1 MPPQADL
8 PPDELCVKPNGGLQ
22 LKIKS
27 IICLALILALSASP
41 AWAAGGCGRWVARET
56 TDYLADPIFD
66 EAMAPSASSAV
77 GNFTESSE
85 DSRAR
90 NETEENRT
98 TAPVVETAAVQS
110 EVPVIDLAGKWILRM
125 ADGKDGQGAGKIME
139 IILIQTGDRMQGY
152 GTILD
157 EDSQIP
163 ATATG
168 SISQDDIN
176 LDVKLTEQK
185 ENYRLS
191 LTLVGSQ
198 LEGSY
203 QLYDMQ
209 KLSERG
215 NATATRSGR

>member
-1 MPPQADL
+1 L

-27 IICLALILALSASP
+27 IICLALILAILTGP
-41 AWAAGGCGRWVARET
+41 AWAGCGRWVVRET
-56 TDYLADPIFD
+56 TDYLDDPIFS

-77 GNFTESSE
+77 GNSTESSE
-85 DSRAR
+85 DSRGR
-90 NETEENRT
+90 NETEENST
-98 TAPVVETAAVQS
+98 TAPLVERAAVQS
-110 EVPVIDLAGKWILRM
+110 EVAGIDLAGKWMLRM
-125 ADGKDGQGAGKIME
+125 AGEHDEQGAGKIME
-139 IILIQTGDRMQGY
+139 IILIQTADRLQGY
-152 GTILD
+152 GTLLD
-157 EDSQIP
+157 EDTEIP

-176 LDVKLTEQK
+176 LDIKLTEQR

-209 KLSERG
+209 KLSESG
-215 NATATRSGR
+215 NATATRSGS

>member
-1 MPPQADL
+1 M
-8 PPDELCVKPNGGLQ
+8 
-22 LKIKS
+22 KIKS
-27 IICLALILALSASP
+27 IICLALILAILTGP
-41 AWAAGGCGRWVARET
+41 AWAGCGRWVARET
-56 TDYLADPIFD
+56 TDYLDDSIFS
-66 EAMAPSASSAV
+66 EAMAPSASSAE
-77 GNFTESSE
+77 GNSTESSE

-90 NETEENRT
+90 NETEENST
-98 TAPVVETAAVQS
+98 AAPVVERAAVQS
-110 EVPVIDLAGKWILRM
+110 EVPVIDLAGKWMLRM
-125 ADGKDGQGAGKIME
+125 AGENDEQGAGKIME
-139 IILIQTGDRMQGY
+139 IILIQTGDRLQGY
-152 GTILD
+152 GTVLD
-157 EDSQIP
+157 EDSEIP

-209 KLSERG
+209 KLSESG
-215 NATATRSGR
+215 NATATRSGS

>member
-1 MPPQADL
+1 MSGQPQGV
-8 PPDELCVKPNGGLQ
+8 PGQFEEIRP
-22 LKIKS
+22 
-27 IICLALILALSASP
+27 
-41 AWAAGGCGRWVARET
+41 R
-56 TDYLADPIFD
+56 D
-66 EAMAPSASSAV
+66 EAGAHELQV
-77 GNFTESSE
+77 G
-85 DSRAR
+85 RG
-90 NETEENRT
+90 
-98 TAPVVETAAVQS
+98 
-110 EVPVIDLAGKWILRM
+110 DLAVDEGEAEARQQAHKVDECHLGGVGAECEHGLAEEHPAQRHPVQPAHQPAIEPGLDRVGVAEPMEAVIGFDHLRHQP
-125 ADGKDGQGAGKIME
+125 GPFLAG
-139 IILIQTGDRMQGY
+139 TRRY
-152 GTILD
+152 GTVLD

-209 KLSERG
+209 KLSESG
-215 NATATRSGR
+215 NATATRSGS